1 MVWVSFILPDTDFTK
16 EERIDL
22 ARARGTQTPSIH
34 EPLPDE
40 PTINTALQAQPALTG
55 QNINIAELARC
66 LAVELRAGNVHTASV
81 PPSTSPLPSSH
92 IITPVEM
99 EQSTAPLVTRDHKH
113 ILRMFTGN
121 KRAEWSSRGQADAFA
136 LITERRRGSVLVI
149 LPTGAGKSFLFMGIP
164 LLERGVVVVVFPL
177 LSLLEDQKRTA
188 ERLKIPV
195 TVWSPRTPS
204 SVPDGLVF
212 ISVESVTKMFQ
223 TWCVLVQNN
232 GRLTQIVFDE
242 IHKVLE
248 DQAFRDAMLNMH
260 LLIEAAVPLVLLT
273 ATLAPTLEPVL
284 LKQLGSPTVRVVCKS
299 TQRPNISYHMAQ
311 YNNSK
316 DALEALL
323 FHVDLIGRQLS
334 PGEGILPMDIDPTP
348 HTEARIQHETEFMR
362 RQAIQDAKE
371 AQPINS
377 QVARDA
383 RQAVDRRVMEANASL
398 KAAVT
403 GEMNVSL
410 LMMIKKWM
418 DNQCVFC
425 MVFHFDCSAGHTL
438 ENCPREPGLNKH
450 LDNFIK
456 DGDKLSA
463 S

>member
-1 MVWVSFILPDTDFTK
+1 MFLAMHILVTPLASQLVEQEAGLDARYIQETLAFPLRGKSLDSASITSQLKRAFRQYVGAEDMNLRNYRQFADALVENLAPFLKDRAALLTAIADSQGAHGTCTTALHYGTASGHTHVLHARDLQQFHAASMVWASFILPDTDFTE

-22 ARARGTQTPSIH
+22 ACARGTQTPSIH
-34 EPLPDE
+34 EPLPDA

-55 QNINIAELARC
+55 QNINTAELARC

-92 IITPVEM
+92 IVTPVEM

-113 ILRMFTGN
+113 ILRIFTGN
-121 KRAEWSSRGQADAFA
+121 KWAEWSSRGQADAFA

-149 LPTGAGKSFLFMGIP
+149 LPTGAGKSLPFTGTP
-164 LLERGVVVVVFPL
+164 SLERGVVVVVLPL

-232 GRLTQIVFDE
+232 GRLTRIVFNE

-284 LKQLGSPTVRVVCKS
+284 LSIGSQPTIRLG
-299 TQRPNISYHMAQ
+299 
-311 YNNSK
+311 
-316 DALEALL
+316 
-323 FHVDLIGRQLS
+323 
-334 PGEGILPMDIDPTP
+334 
-348 HTEARIQHETEFMR
+348 
-362 RQAIQDAKE
+362 
-371 AQPINS
+371 
-377 QVARDA
+377 
-383 RQAVDRRVMEANASL
+383 
-398 KAAVT
+398 
-403 GEMNVSL
+403 
-410 LMMIKKWM
+410 
-418 DNQCVFC
+418 
-425 MVFHFDCSAGHTL
+425 
-438 ENCPREPGLNKH
+438 
-450 LDNFIK
+450 
-456 DGDKLSA
+456 
-463 S
+463 